1 MNMKTWGIVL
11 IVLGGLALLGSTVRG
26 NGLAGGIVFVTLGAY
41 LIHRANQK
49 RKEKDGFE
57 VWRKNNF

>member
-1 MNMKTWGIVL
+1 MIMKTWGIVL
-11 IVLGGLALLGSTVRG
+11 VVLGGLAILGSIING

-49 RKEKDGFE
+49 RRERDDFDE
-57 VWRKNNF
+57 WRKE